1 MRFWRELFVADNEET
16 VLLSVSIVLIKTSFS
31 VIVRVVFS
39 IHKDTKKLQY
49 VQVKHAIYSI
59 FQTYIPSSNVILCI
73 HSAGL

>member
-16 VLLSVSIVLIKTSFS
+16 VLLSVSIVFIKTFFS

-49 VQVKHAIYSI
+49 VQVKHAI
-59 FQTYIPSSNVILCI
+59 
-73 HSAGL
+73 